1 MEEAGN
7 VLEVEAMEKLYE
19 ELESNGIEVID
30 DTPVEVDDTVAAP
43 DDGADGDDAVI
54 LTGSR
59 QLLAGEGHFK
69 RAGNTDDGQ
78 VFFRSAM
85 TDQIVHR
92 AADEPVHNEIVET
105 CRKDGEFEIRRVE
118 MPVDGLDLVHGSL
131 VCMG

>member
-1 MEEAGN
+1 MRR
-7 VLEVEAMEKLYE
+7 
-19 ELESNGIEVID
+19 
-30 DTPVEVDDTVAAP
+30 PAP
-43 DDGADGDDAVI
+43 DDGADGDDAVVFA
-54 LTGSR
+54 GSR

-69 RAGNTDDGQ
+69 RAGNADDGE

-92 AADEPVHNEIVET
+92 AADEAIHDEIIES
-105 CRKDGEFEIRRVE
+105 CCKDGEFEVRRVE

>member
-1 MEEAGN
+1 MGKALGGFGRHEIK
-7 VLEVEAMEKLYE
+7 MRR
-19 ELESNGIEVID
+19 
-30 DTPVEVDDTVAAP
+30 PAP
-43 DDGADGDDAVI
+43 DDGTDGDDAVI
-54 LTGSR
+54 LAGSR
-59 QLLAGEGHFK
+59 QLFAGEGHFEG
-69 RAGNTDDGQ
+69 AGNADDGQ

-92 AADEPVHNEIVET
+92 AADEPVYNEIVET